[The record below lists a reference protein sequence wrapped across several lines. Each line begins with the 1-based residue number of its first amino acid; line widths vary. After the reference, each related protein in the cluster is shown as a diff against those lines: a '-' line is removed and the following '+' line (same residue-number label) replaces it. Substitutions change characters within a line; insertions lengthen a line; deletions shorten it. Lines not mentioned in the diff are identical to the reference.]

1 MHTTYDPDKRKL
13 LSAVCHGFGFLGL
26 SFISVGVPIAIMV
39 VSDDPVVKE
48 NAKESISF
56 HLNLWVLGGVIGFLY
71 FILIGWLLSPI
82 LIPIGLMYNFLLPA
96 FAVYRSLVLPDEVF
110 KYPFIF
116 RLPL

>member
-1 MHTTYDPDKRKL
+1 MQATYDPDKRKL

-26 SFISVGVPIAIMV
+26 SVVSIGVPIAIML

-48 NAKESISF
+48 NAKESINF
-56 HLNLWVLGGVIGFLY
+56 HLNLWVWGGVTGFLY

-82 LIPIGLMYNFLLPA
+82 LIPIGLLYSVLLPA
-96 FAVYRSLVLPDEVF
+96 FAVYRSLTQPDEAF